1 MEMFVK
7 IELLFIWKVFHQEMK
22 LLKFLHCF
30 KNTHWKSCLMSNLH
44 VLFFINRAVLTRGGP
59 ILKRCTLTW
68 KKKLGLGKWLMASDY
83 RLVAS
88 DYRLVFFSDLWLN
101 QSKSI
106 DGMKEGERDD
116 KFQFFFVC
124 LTVLVSLK
132 IHVFIM
138 ILFKY
143 HDQLHFWGFQ
153 FV

>member
-1 MEMFVK
+1 
-7 IELLFIWKVFHQEMK
+7 
-22 LLKFLHCF
+22 
-30 KNTHWKSCLMSNLH
+30 
-44 VLFFINRAVLTRGGP
+44 
-59 ILKRCTLTW
+59 
-68 KKKLGLGKWLMASDY
+68 MASDY

-88 DYRLVFFSDLWLN
+88 DYRLVFFSDHWLN

-106 DGMKEGERDD
+106 DRMKEGERDD